1 MSSLRKKLVVAAGVI
16 AVLLAI
22 LASGSSAK
30 TVTAT
35 AASSSPFGT
44 VHKATKSPYV
54 FGLIND
60 ETGAVT
66 FPEARQAEIAAAAYA
81 NEYLDGINGHPI
93 KLVDCI
99 GDGTAPTSARCASE
113 LLAKHPVAILG
124 AADTGTPAA
133 ETVYERAG
141 LAYLGG
147 VPFTPVEQNAS
158 NSVQFWSISLGDNAA
173 ASVYAAKNLHAK
185 IVSELYFDN
194 SQGKLAG
201 LGIIPPVLKAAGV
214 TTVKAVGVPPT
225 TPDPSAEVAEALSV
239 HPQVV
244 YVDIPN
250 NCGVVLKDLKSLGY
264 SGKIIG
270 IDPCTSPQAITS
282 SAGAAQGMIDATPFT
297 IGSSQYKLFLA
308 ALGKWGAP
316 NTAVDSISGAG
327 FATVMNVQKALST
340 VTGSLTTKKILAAF
354 KTGSN
359 HPNFM
364 SHPYTCN
371 GKAIAK
377 AVSICS
383 SDYLMAHVTGDKLA
397 VSNTTDWITSAG
409 YFKGL

>member
-308 ALGKWGAP
+308 ALDLGCWLRDRAERPKGAQHCHWLADHQEDP
-316 NTAVDSISGAG
+316 GSVQDRVQPPELHVPSLHLQWQGDCQGGLDLQQRLPDGPCHRRQAG
-327 FATVMNVQKALST
+327 RLEHN
-340 VTGSLTTKKILAAF
+340 
-354 KTGSN
+354 
-359 HPNFM
+359 
-364 SHPYTCN
+364 
-371 GKAIAK
+371 
-377 AVSICS
+377 
-383 SDYLMAHVTGDKLA
+383 
-397 VSNTTDWITSAG
+397 
-409 YFKGL
+409 